1 MSNSGVSSACS
12 TIFLASY
19 QNKLKMDATFSLKN
33 QLPLSVRFFM
43 IAVLLFLSLF
53 FAGRLNGTEQDVFR
67 SDILTFHGDQR
78 ISADELTND
87 SFPVTLVRRTA
98 APSLTP
104 QAYTIILRGIDHVER
119 RLFQNAQNGDWGIF
133 NLFRAALIAEG
144 IRDPRLIDTYEA
156 RLNALVARVLATAR
170 EEGNITPR
178 ALTRSLFEAMHR
190 EILTGGYSLHC
201 TELSNV
207 MNTGS
212 FNCVSATVLF
222 NVLAEKAGLD
232 ARGLEMP
239 GHALSMVKFTDGLA
253 MKIETTAP
261 NWFDLQTDQERHM
274 ATLQR
279 VAPALAQANP
289 QMAQDANAPPVV
301 IAEADLPANL
311 REINSVQLVATIYY
325 NIGVDLHAK
334 QRFPEAAAAN
344 LKALHLDR
352 DNEQAWTNLLASLNN
367 WALDFASESSG
378 RRYDIATIIL
388 DQGVALDPTYA
399 NFQANQTYV
408 FFCWI
413 RGLAELGRFDDAR
426 RVYDSAQTRLPGNKA
441 LQELIGEVNQAELR
455 IMQQRR

>member
-1 MSNSGVSSACS
+1 MA
-12 TIFLASY
+12 
-19 QNKLKMDATFSLKN
+19 ATHFLKN

-43 IAVLLFLSLF
+43 IAVLLFLGLLPIE
-53 FAGRLNGTEQDVFR
+53 RLNGTEQDVFR

-78 ISADELTND
+78 VAADSLTSNC
-87 SFPVTLVRRTA
+87 FPVTLIRRTA
-98 APSLTP
+98 DPTQTP
-104 QAYTIILRGIDHVER
+104 LPYTIILRGIDHVER
-119 RLFQNAQNGDWGIF
+119 ALFQNARNGSWGNF
-133 NLFRAALIAEG
+133 DLFRAALIAEG
-144 IRDPRLIDTYEA
+144 IRDAERIRAYDA
-156 RLNALVARVLATAR
+156 RLDALVAEVLAAAR
-170 EEGNITPR
+170 TEGNTTPQ

-232 ARGLEMP
+232 VRGLEMP
-239 GHALSMVKFTDGLA
+239 GHALSMVKFADGVA

-261 NWFDLQTDQERHM
+261 NWFDLQTAQERQM

-279 VAPALAQANP
+279 IAPAPAIPNPATAQNA
-289 QMAQDANAPPVV
+289 DAPPPVV
-301 IAEADLPANL
+301 AEADLPDNL

-325 NIGVDLHAK
+325 NIGVDFHAK
-334 QRFPEAAAAN
+334 RRFPEAAAAN

-352 DNEQAWTNLLASLNN
+352 ENEQAWTNLLASLNN
-367 WALDFASESSG
+367 WALEFAGESRG
-378 RRYDIATIIL
+378 RRFDIATVIL
-388 DQGVALDPTYA
+388 DQGVALDPTYT

-408 FFCWI
+408 FFYWI

-426 RVYDSAQTRLPGNKA
+426 RVYDNVQTRLPGNRA
-441 LQELIGEVNQAELR
+441 LQELISDVNREEAR
-455 IMQQRR
+455 IAQQGRAN